1 MDCFGEVLHAS
12 YNAKYYSFV
21 SLKDTG
27 MGLKAGLY
35 HGTNPFII

>member
-1 MDCFGEVLHAS
+1 MDCFGEVQRAS